1 MNFLWE
7 KGMNIQTCLQ
17 ILIVELEIMLWLTPN
32 KPKYSVVLATMF
44 FSDIDIF
51 VTKEF

>member
-1 MNFLWE
+1 
-7 KGMNIQTCLQ
+7 MNIQTCLQ

-32 KPKYSVVLATMF
+32 IPKYSVVLATMF
-44 FSDIDIF
+44 FSDVDKQNTF